1 MKEHNTMTEDK
12 GNLDHT
18 KWSPNECVILYEVP
32 EELHYIAFVSAGMVN
47 KYIRYKIMNKNT

>member
-1 MKEHNTMTEDK
+1 MTEDK

-32 EELHYIAFVSAGMVN
+32 AELHYLAFVSAQTTN
-47 KYIRYKIMNKNT
+47 KIIFYKIMNKNT

>member
-1 MKEHNTMTEDK
+1 MTEDK

-18 KWSPNECVILYEVP
+18 KWDPNGCVILYEVP
-32 EELHYIAFVSAGMVN
+32 EELHYIAFVSAGVVN